1 MKFFSLRLFLA
12 LAVPLIVLGSMF
24 LWNQWQRA
32 HSQIYTVRLE
42 QIDPI
47 DPFRGEYMVLQFAD
61 WDSYSFVQTQEPE
74 NALFETDYR
83 YLEAMVD
90 ADGFLVPKPKQLEHT
105 SMNDVLLPFVRV
117 ELIGPIER
125 PQLQTSV
132 RTVTELL
139 STRAETFFVPQGSNE
154 RIPQNVAGT
163 AEVRI
168 LKNGQMQVESVT
180 FGDVTIP

>member
-1 MKFFSLRLFLA
+1 
-12 LAVPLIVLGSMF
+12 
-24 LWNQWQRA
+24 
-32 HSQIYTVRLE
+32 
-42 QIDPI
+42 
-47 DPFRGEYMVLQFAD
+47 
-61 WDSYSFVQTQEPE
+61 
-74 NALFETDYR
+74 
-83 YLEAMVD
+83 
-90 ADGFLVPKPKQLEHT
+90 
-105 SMNDVLLPFVRV
+105 MNDVLLPFVRV